1 MDYNQISSLILDES
15 ENMVYISDMES
26 YELVYMNRALMDK
39 FDINRERIGDKCY
52 KVLQGLESPCPFCTN
67 ECLMKDGYHVWKHYN
82 PILKQHYEL
91 KDKLIE
97 IEGRNMRLEI
107 STDITESEAE
117 HKELE
122 QQLSVEET
130 LVECIHT
137 LSEHTEMDTAIEKLL
152 QIIGDFYQAERAYIF
167 EIDYD
172 TQSVSNSYE
181 WCRDGITP
189 QIENL
194 QNLPICTVDIWLET
208 FKARG
213 EFYFDSLRDFA
224 EEGTED
230 YELLASQGI
239 EKLMAAPF
247 WKDGVFMGFIG
258 VDNPTCGT
266 GQIKLLQSVP
276 YFIEND
282 ITKRHMLDNF
292 RKLSYRDTLTGLG
305 NRNLYIK
312 TIEELQDTEL
322 NSLGVVFV
330 DINSLKASNDR
341 YGHQYGDC
349 IIQNVASGLA
359 GIFPENAYRV
369 GGDEF
374 VCLFI
379 DGERSEFDSRLM
391 RLRRFEQED
400 CMCDFSMGVNY
411 RVGNVDV
418 KEQIGYSDNMMY
430 VEKQVYYGNGVEG
443 KNSYH
448 EVLAKKLVE
457 EIASGEFEVYLQPKV
472 NIDTGEL
479 YGAEALVRRRTKEG
493 EVLMPGQFIPLY
505 EAEGVIQQLDLY
517 VFEEVCRLLD
527 SWKEK
532 GYRMI
537 PIAVNFS
544 RISLMGI
551 DIIESLARIR
561 GRYEVAPGLLTIE
574 VTESISRMGA
584 EALGQLM
591 ERFKEHGFA
600 FSLDDYG
607 TRYSNLSLLARL
619 DFKEL
624 KIDQSLIKDIM
635 TNWRSRIVLE
645 HTIQMCQ
652 ELGII
657 TAVAEGIETEEQREL
672 LRSYHCDIGQG
683 YLFSEPIPIGEF
695 LDKYGREYLY

>member
-1 MDYNQISSLILDES
+1 MDYNRISSLILDES

-26 YELVYMNRALMDK
+26 YELVYMNRALMEK
-39 FDINRERIGDKCY
+39 FDIDRKRIGDKCY
-52 KVLQGLESPCPFCTN
+52 KVLQGLEAPCPFCTN
-67 ECLMKDGYHVWKHYN
+67 ECLKKDGYHVWKHYN

-97 IEGRNMRLEI
+97 IDGRNMRLEI
-107 STDITESEAE
+107 SVDITESEAE
-117 HKELE
+117 HMELE
-122 QQLSVEET
+122 RQLSVEET

-137 LSEHTEMDTAIEKLL
+137 LSEHTEIDTAIEKLL

-172 TQSVSNSYE
+172 ARSVSNSYE
-181 WCRDGITP
+181 WRRDGVTP
-189 QIENL
+189 QIDNL
-194 QNLPICTVDIWLET
+194 QDLPICTVDIWLET

-213 EFYFDSLRDFA
+213 VFYFDSLRDFA
-224 EEGTED
+224 EEGSED

-247 WKDGVFMGFIG
+247 WKDGVLIGFIG
-258 VDNPTCGT
+258 VDNPSCGT

-292 RKLSYRDTLTGLG
+292 RKLS
-305 NRNLYIK
+305 
-312 TIEELQDTEL
+312 
-322 NSLGVVFV
+322 
-330 DINSLKASNDR
+330 
-341 YGHQYGDC
+341 
-349 IIQNVASGLA
+349 
-359 GIFPENAYRV
+359 
-369 GGDEF
+369 
-374 VCLFI
+374 
-379 DGERSEFDSRLM
+379 
-391 RLRRFEQED
+391 
-400 CMCDFSMGVNY
+400 
-411 RVGNVDV
+411 
-418 KEQIGYSDNMMY
+418 YSDNMMY

-479 YGAEALVRRRTKEG
+479 YGAEALVRRRTEDG

-527 SWKEK
+527 NWKEK

-561 GRYEVAPGLLTIE
+561 GRYGVAPGLLTIE

-584 EALGQLM
+584 ETLGQLM

-695 LDKYGREYLY
+695 LDKYGRDYLY

>member
-1 MDYNQISSLILDES
+1 MDYNRISSLILDES

-26 YELVYMNRALMDK
+26 YELVYMNRALMEK
-39 FDINRERIGDKCY
+39 FDIDRKRIGDKCY
-52 KVLQGLESPCPFCTN
+52 KVLQGLEAPCPFCTN
-67 ECLMKDGYHVWKHYN
+67 ECLKKDGYHVWKHYN

-97 IEGRNMRLEI
+97 IDGRNMRLEI
-107 STDITESEAE
+107 SVDITESEAE
-117 HKELE
+117 HMELE
-122 QQLSVEET
+122 RQLSVEET

-137 LSEHTEMDTAIEKLL
+137 LSEHTEIDTAIEKLL
-152 QIIGDFYQAERAYIF
+152 QIIGDFYQAERVYIF

-172 TQSVSNSYE
+172 ARSVSNSYE
-181 WCRDGITP
+181 WRRDGVTP
-189 QIENL
+189 QIDNL
-194 QNLPICTVDIWLET
+194 QDLPICTVDIWLET

-213 EFYFDSLRDFA
+213 VFYFDSLRDFA
-224 EEGTED
+224 EEGSED

-247 WKDGVFMGFIG
+247 WKDGVLIGFIG
-258 VDNPTCGT
+258 VDNPSCGT

-292 RKLSYRDTLTGLG
+292 RKLS
-305 NRNLYIK
+305 
-312 TIEELQDTEL
+312 
-322 NSLGVVFV
+322 
-330 DINSLKASNDR
+330 
-341 YGHQYGDC
+341 
-349 IIQNVASGLA
+349 
-359 GIFPENAYRV
+359 
-369 GGDEF
+369 
-374 VCLFI
+374 
-379 DGERSEFDSRLM
+379 
-391 RLRRFEQED
+391 
-400 CMCDFSMGVNY
+400 
-411 RVGNVDV
+411 
-418 KEQIGYSDNMMY
+418 YSDNMMY

-479 YGAEALVRRRTKEG
+479 YGAEALVRRRTEDG

-527 SWKEK
+527 NWKEK

-561 GRYEVAPGLLTIE
+561 GRYGVAPGLLTIE

-584 EALGQLM
+584 ETLGQLM

-600 FSLDDYG
+600 LSLDDYG

-695 LDKYGREYLY
+695 LDKYGRDYLY